1 MNENKNLKKGLGI
14 HARRFIAYVVLIL
27 VTFACLFW
35 FYVLF
40 INATRSNGELQ
51 AGFTPLPSTH
61 LLENWNNLVHGTLP
75 VWQGMINSLIVSV
88 LSAALCTY
96 FSTMT
101 AYAIHAYDF
110 KLKKYIY
117 AFILAVM
124 MIPTQVTAL
133 GFVKLVGTLHMEDT
147 FIPLIVPTIAAPVT
161 FFYMKQYMEST
172 LPVSLIEAARIDLF
186 LVEAD
191 YALKYVD
198 TDYTMPIADL
208 GITDADLAN
217 QYQYTKDIVTDSNG
231 VLKGVSWQGCPGVL
245 FYNRDAA
252 KEVLGTDDPDEVQKY
267 VSGWDTFNDTAE
279 TMKAAGY
286 KMTSSVN
293 DTYRVYSNNVTSKW
307 VEDGKINIDDN
318 IMKWVSDSKELYDAG
333 ETETYELWGD
343 DWKKGFYPEGKVF
356 CYFGPAWFVNFSMA
370 ADTEGSIGY
379 NGGWGATPGP
389 QGFYWGG
396 TWICG
401 ATGTDNAS
409 LVKDIILKMTTDETI
424 MKDIVVKDDDF
435 VNNKP
440 AMEAMAADTSYQSKV
455 LGGQNPLSMYCAS
468 VEKLDLSNLSAYDQG
483 CNEEFQNAMKNYFE
497 GNASLDDALDL
508 FYKAV
513 VEKYPDLTY

>member
-1 MNENKNLKKGLGI
+1 MRKISRRNFLVASGAVAITAALSACGGSSSTASSTAASSAAASSAAAGPAAQGKVLNIWCWNDEFQSRFNDYYPEVSAIASDKSTTTLKDGTTVKWTINANENNNYQNKLDE
-14 HARRFIAYVVLIL
+14 A
-27 VTFACLFW
+27 
-35 FYVLF
+35 
-40 INATRSNGELQ
+40 
-51 AGFTPLPSTH
+51 
-61 LLENWNNLVHGTLP
+61 LLS
-75 VWQGMINSLIVSV
+75 QD
-88 LSAALCTY
+88 SAADDDKIDI
-96 FSTMT
+96 F
-101 AYAIHAYDF
+101 
-110 KLKKYIY
+110 
-117 AFILAVM
+117 
-124 MIPTQVTAL
+124 
-133 GFVKLVGTLHMEDT
+133 
-147 FIPLIVPTIAAPVT
+147 LI
-161 FFYMKQYMEST
+161 
-172 LPVSLIEAARIDLF
+172 
-186 LVEAD
+186 EAD

-198 TDYTMPIADL
+198 SDYVLDVKKDIGL
-208 GITDADLAN
+208 TDADLAG
-217 QYQYTKDIVTDSNG
+217 QYQYTKDVVTDSNG
-231 VLKGVSWQGCPGVL
+231 NLKGVSWQGCPGVL

-267 VSGWDTFNDTAE
+267 VSDWDTFNDTAE

-333 ETETYELWGD
+333 ETETYELWSD

-401 ATGTDNAS
+401 ATGTDNAG

-455 LGGQNPLSMYCAS
+455 LGGQNPLAMYCAS